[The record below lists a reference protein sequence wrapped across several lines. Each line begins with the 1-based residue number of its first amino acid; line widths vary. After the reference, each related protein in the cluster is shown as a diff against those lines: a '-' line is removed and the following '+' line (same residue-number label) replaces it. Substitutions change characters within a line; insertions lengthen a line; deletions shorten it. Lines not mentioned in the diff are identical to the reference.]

1 MTVINTNIAAS
12 ITANAMKSKQR
23 VMENNME
30 RLTRGMRINSAS
42 DDAAG
47 LAIGSKMEAQIRG
60 LGQAVRNAND
70 GISMIQTADGAA
82 IEIGDMLQRMRELA
96 VQAANGTNG
105 SAELSNINKEFQAL
119 ATEIDRVADDVT
131 FNSTA
136 VISGAAGTKNFTI
149 GADQAD
155 TVSVLFGDFNLAAG
169 NSDATAAQFDLNL
182 NVTQLQA
189 VANGK
194 TIRISNADGATIDVT
209 TTLIE
214 AEIDLRNG
222 SGSDTSG
229 FTNATLADFAL
240 AATDAITANS
250 SFGAYTVSVNSTEGI
265 RFTQTTAGT
274 GAAITGAVALT
285 EGAVTTAAIADLT
298 FDTQVPYTAGTTG
311 VGVMAADISD
321 FKTAVSGGEAQKTT
335 TIAELDAAISGV
347 ASARATFGAAIN
359 SLEHSIDSLNG
370 AVQNTMS
377 AKSAI
382 MDADYAAETTE
393 LARTQILAQA
403 STAMLSQAN
412 QQQQSVLALL
422 K

>member
-12 ITANAMKSKQR
+12 ITANAMKSNQR
-23 VMENNME
+23 VMENTME
-30 RLTRGMRINSAS
+30 RLATGMRINSAS

-47 LAIGSKMEAQIRG
+47 LAIGSKMESQIRG
-60 LGQAVRNAND
+60 LGQAIRNAND

-136 VISGAAGTKNFTI
+136 VISGAAGTKTFTI

-182 NVTQLQA
+182 TAGQLQA
-189 VANGK
+189 VGNGK
-194 TIRISNADGATIDVT
+194 TIRISNADGANIDIT
-209 TTLIE
+209 TTMIE
-214 AEIDLRNG
+214 TEMDLRTG
-222 SGSDTSG
+222 GTDTSG
-229 FTNATLADFAL
+229 FTNATLADFKL
-240 AATDAITANS
+240 AVEDAITANT

-265 RFTQTTAGT
+265 KFTQTTAGT
-274 GAAITGAVALT
+274 GAAVTGAIAVDETGGLT
-285 EGAVTTAAIADLT
+285 TTAIASLT